1 MSWKPALVT
10 QQDPDSENRPQNK
23 LKQEQK
29 VEKEESAAF
38 PSPLWCSLV
47 SAG

>member
-29 VEKEESAAF
+29 VEKGRKRSFSESTVALT
-38 PSPLWCSLV
+38 S
-47 SAG
+47 